1 MQGGKIL
8 GQGEDTC
15 VISPAT
21 TCPGVPL
28 DPKQLSR
35 LVDPNSGDA
44 ITEQI
49 ILRSFPKLVHEGFV
63 SSSVAQC
70 NISSSQLTADDLSG
84 PVTQNGCKSA
94 MQRQANNRGH
104 VNLITN
110 RYDGT
115 AAKLMFSGT
124 DIQKRE
130 LLSSTAIIA
139 THLVQDNGPWI
150 IETDLHYNNIGY
162 VNRLLCNG
170 KYAIMG
176 CIADW
181 GRALY
186 ITNPNDFKEVRI
198 GIERWCS
205 GMIQKG
211 FGDTTEEVLNVY
223 ADNKAFD
230 FPQHRNLHMKI
241 IRDGYRHGSTSEQK
255 TACVNALRGWM
266 MHSVLSADRFDI
278 SLLTNANQH
287 DQAVAGNKRYP
298 SLLHAYTTIKAIL
311 NDQPIPQGTP
321 SMGQIDPAAP
331 AAGLPKQPGIIVV
344 PGANIAIPSEPAKK
358 PQPLVFGPPLAF
370 GQGPGFAIGQQPGF
384 GIGQQ
389 PAKKSLKVKN
399 QFGNIQTPPKKQRI
413 NNSENDGMQID
424 NPQQPPD
431 QNAFAARF
439 FGQGPPQP
447 QGLGIEQGPPQ
458 EQQKK
463 GKFNI
468 RQKPQ
473 GLNEEEL
480 KRFYGLPYNG
490 YGVRQGPPQQ
500 PQGFGQG
507 PPGEFQPGPPG
518 GFGQRPADQNPFP
531 RRFYDDFVGPNKRY
545 GGQEYSRS
553 STRGRRLLSLPTRRA
568 PHFSSSKKRRYT
580 HRRRALL
587 TGKAGYRPTK
597 TGRKV

>member
-1 MQGGKIL
+1 MRGGVIL

-84 PVTQNGCKSA
+84 PVTQNGCISA

-130 LLSSTAIIA
+130 LISSTAIIA
-139 THLVQDNGPWI
+139 TYLVQDNGPWI

-186 ITNPNDFKEVRI
+186 IINPNDFNEVRI
-198 GIERWCS
+198 GIERWCL

-211 FGDTTEEVLNVY
+211 LGNTTEEVLNLY
-223 ADNKAFD
+223 ADNKSFD

-241 IRDGYRHGSTSEQK
+241 IRDGYREKSTSEQQ

-278 SLLTNANQH
+278 SLLTNANQN
-287 DQAVAGNKRYP
+287 DLAAAGQKRYP
-298 SLLHAYTTIKAIL
+298 SLIHAYTIIKAIL
-311 NDQPIPQGTP
+311 NDEPIPKGTP

-331 AAGLPKQPGIIVV
+331 AAGLPKQPGMIVV
-344 PGANIAIPSEPAKK
+344 PGANIAIPSENAKV
-358 PQPLVFGPPLAF
+358 PQPVVFGPPLAF
-370 GQGPGFAIGQQPGF
+370 KQGPGLGNIQTPPINNSENTDMEIDNPQQPQEQGFGQEYNQQQPGVGKQLVFKKGFLNPNAYNKNFFGQVPQQQQQPGF
-384 GIGQQ
+384 GIGQGPGFGIGQ
-389 PAKKSLKVKN
+389 VAQQHPNLQRKLKN
-399 QFGNIQTPPKKQRI
+399 RQGYQ
-413 NNSENDGMQID
+413 
-424 NPQQPPD
+424 QQP
-431 QNAFAARF
+431 
-439 FGQGPPQP
+439 
-447 QGLGIEQGPPQ
+447 
-458 EQQKK
+458 
-463 GKFNI
+463 
-468 RQKPQ
+468 
-473 GLNEEEL
+473 
-480 KRFYGLPYNG
+480 
-490 YGVRQGPPQQ
+490 
-500 PQGFGQG
+500 GFGQYT
-507 PPGEFQPGPPG
+507 PGL
-518 GFGQRPADQNPFP
+518 FP
-531 RRFYDDFVGPNKRY
+531 QGY
-545 GGQEYSRS
+545 GGQKYSRS
-553 STRGRRLLSLPTRRA
+553 STRGRLLSLPTRRA
-568 PHFSSSKKRRYT
+568 RRFSSSKKRRYT

-587 TGKAGYRPTK
+587 TGKVGYRPTK